1 MNTKTTQTL
10 KIQIQKPLPIRSDIK
25 WNESHVATKKPLW
38 VRCDMNLA
46 HPLHCFSSVQF
57 SHFIVS
63 QQTVNINNIKNRKS
77 GCLKCG
83 ALNIIQNT
91 TEVFLHTD
99 AQMLRYSALKS
110 DLCAQ
115 TVTDHRFKA
124 VACIL
129 RVTERHSC
137 YTLFSCALKWTATWS
152 VSLFVPFSAHSP
164 ETPRQRCI
172 YTYNE
177 VKPHDYTQVVSIC
190 VVTHDSRCKGSTKGI
205 FDYLKHTLYLFVF
218 FLNWIF
224 YLLNVSC
231 CFCFLFLVGFY
242 PTLLDVPFPLLFL
255 WLVSTT
261 CPLSKLQELRNC
273 GQNNRGISPG
283 SNNLPHTKAFQNHDS
298 KDAVS

>member
-63 QQTVNINNIKNRKS
+63 QQTVHISNIKKQTVRRAYEGTVNPS
-77 GCLKCG
+77 SVANGCCVTTFSKTCTTTKVHYFEK
-83 ALNIIQNT
+83 IQNT

-137 YTLFSCALKWTATWS
+137 CTLFSCALKWTAAWS
-152 VSLFVPFSAHSP
+152 VSLFVTFSAHSP

-177 VKPHDYTQVVSIC
+177 VKPHDDTQVASIC

-261 CPLSKLQELRNC
+261 CPLSKL
-273 GQNNRGISPG
+273 
-283 SNNLPHTKAFQNHDS
+283 
-298 KDAVS
+298 

>member
-1 MNTKTTQTL
+1 
-10 KIQIQKPLPIRSDIK
+10 
-25 WNESHVATKKPLW
+25 
-38 VRCDMNLA
+38 
-46 HPLHCFSSVQF
+46 
-57 SHFIVS
+57 
-63 QQTVNINNIKNRKS
+63 
-77 GCLKCG
+77 
-83 ALNIIQNT
+83 
-91 TEVFLHTD
+91 
-99 AQMLRYSALKS
+99 MLRYSALKS
-110 DLCAQ
+110 DLRAQ

-129 RVTERHSC
+129 WVTERHSC
-137 YTLFSCALKWTATWS
+137 YTLFSCALKWTAAWS
-152 VSLFVPFSAHSP
+152 VSLFVIHLKHPDKGAFIHTMKWSP
-164 ETPRQRCI
+164 MT
-172 YTYNE
+172 
-177 VKPHDYTQVVSIC
+177 TQMVASIC
-190 VVTHDSRCKGSTKGI
+190 VVTHDSRCKGNTKGI
-205 FDYLKHTLYLFVF
+205 FDYLKHTLYLFFF

-242 PTLLDVPFPLLFL
+242 PTLLDIPFHLLFL